1 MKVSSEES
9 YATVVRQFTITEG
22 NPVVPMAYSEMA
34 KKVQVER
41 GSISYQYRDGRW
53 IVKNY
58 HAIDV
63 VGSVLKKDGTPGKS
77 EHRRHPGSPS
87 DWWSTWQ
94 YVPAPG
100 WEWLQAIIN
109 LLRPVGDLS
118 MMNPHETEVQA

>member
-1 MKVSSEES
+1 MKVSSEGSHE
-9 YATVVRQFTITEG
+9 TVVRQFTITEG

-53 IVKNY
+53 IVKDY
-58 HAIDV
+58 WAIDV

-77 EHRRHPGSPS
+77 EHRRRPESPS
-87 DWWSTWQ
+87 GRITWQ

-118 MMNPHETEVQA
+118 MMTLNETEVQA

>member
-22 NPVVPMAYSEMA
+22 NPVVPMAYSETA

-41 GSISYQYRDGRW
+41 GSISYTLKDGRW
-53 IVKNY
+53 IVKG
-58 HAIDV
+58 HWTIDV

-77 EHRRHPGSPS
+77 VHRRRPESPS
-87 DWWSTWQ
+87 GQITWQ